1 LQGYIKEGLVQI
13 TFRNDDEKLML
24 DSFIEKF
31 GLEKPIQ
38 AFDLIVLF
46 RAYENAL
53 DQRRAMEERLAK
65 AITYTSVA
73 LSTLE
78 GK

>member
-1 LQGYIKEGLVQI
+1 MQV
-13 TFRNDDEKLML
+13 TFRNDSEKMQFVHYL
-24 DSFIEKF
+24 EKF
-31 GLEKPIQ
+31 EIDNNLP
-38 AFDLIVLF
+38 AWDLIAIF
-46 RAYENAL
+46 QAYDNAL
-53 DQRRAMEERLAK
+53 TEKQRIYERLAK

>member
-1 LQGYIKEGLVQI
+1 MQV
-13 TFRNDDEKLML
+13 TFRNDSEKMQFVHYLV
-24 DSFIEKF
+24 KF
-31 GLEKPIQ
+31 EIDNDLP
-38 AFDLIVLF
+38 AWDLISIF
-46 RAYENAL
+46 QSYENAL
-53 DQRRAMEERLAK
+53 SEKQRIYERLAK